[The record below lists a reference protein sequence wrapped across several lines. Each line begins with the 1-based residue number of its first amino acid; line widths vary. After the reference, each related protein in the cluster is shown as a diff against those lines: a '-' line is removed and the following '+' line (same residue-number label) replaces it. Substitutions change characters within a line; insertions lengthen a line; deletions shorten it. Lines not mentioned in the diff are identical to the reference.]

1 MSGTKEKYMSSNIIK
16 ESDIISSF
24 NAALIKKENIN
35 EDGSINWNFV
45 DADIY
50 LDLLE
55 SNMTMPP
62 EYPDIFNR
70 LIDEFLAKD

>member
-1 MSGTKEKYMSSNIIK
+1 MSSNIIK

>member
-1 MSGTKEKYMSSNIIK
+1 MSSNIIK

-50 LDLLE
+50 FDLLE

>member
-1 MSGTKEKYMSSNIIK
+1 MSSNIIK

-24 NAALIKKENIN
+24 NAALIKEENIN
-35 EDGSINWNFV
+35 KDGSINWNFV